1 MFYVYILLSEK
12 DNRLYVGSTNDLRKR
27 LDLHNSGQV
36 PSTRYR
42 RPLKIIYYEACPAE
56 RDARIREKYLKT
68 AWGKRYIK
76 NRLKYY
82 FESGVKIIHPSGIV
96 LSDIPRGRPVRS
108 EGISPGQNGSN
119 AVRLRGGSK
128 VQGPYK
134 RPHN

>member
-1 MFYVYILLSEK
+1 MFYVYILQSEK
-12 DNRLYVGSTNDLRKR
+12 DNQLYVGSTNDLRKR
-27 LDLHNSGQV
+27 FELHNSGQV
-36 PSTRYR
+36 PSTKHR
-42 RPLKIIYYEACPAE
+42 RPLNIIYYESCLVKH
-56 RDARIREKYLKT
+56 DALIRENYLKT

-82 FESGVKIIHPSGIV
+82 FEPGVTIIHPSGIV

-108 EGISPGQNGSN
+108 AGISLGQNGSN

>member
-1 MFYVYILLSEK
+1 MFYVYILQSEK
-12 DNRLYVGSTNDLRKR
+12 DNQLYVGSTNDLRKR
-27 LDLHNSGQV
+27 FELHNSGQV
-36 PSTRYR
+36 PSTKYR
-42 RPLKIIYYEACPAE
+42 RPLKLIYYEAGLKE
-56 RDARIREKYLKT
+56 YDARIREQYLKT

-82 FESGVKIIHPSGIV
+82 FEPGVTIIHPSGIV

-108 EGISPGQNGSN
+108 AGISLGQNGSTSN
-119 AVRLRGGSK
+119 RLRGGSK